1 MFLKFPLKP
10 IESWRMIVEYTKDS
24 NKFMLRIE
32 MSKIEERAVTLLSL
46 IVQPFS
52 SAIFFTHVAD
62 NNDEEMEEFTNV

>member
-1 MFLKFPLKP
+1 
-10 IESWRMIVEYTKDS
+10 MIVDYKKAS
-24 NKFMLRIE
+24 CKFMLRIE
-32 MSKIEERAVTLLSL
+32 MSKIEERAVTFKACL